1 MNRKPLIAEIVP
13 RPQSDPWLTV
23 RICDPDRATRETG
36 IYDTGTDSLAASRG
50 SLIELH
56 QIITM

>member
-1 MNRKPLIAEIVP
+1 M
-13 RPQSDPWLTV
+13 V
-23 RICDPDRATRETG
+23 RIADPDRATRGTG
-36 IYDTGTDSLAASRG
+36 ICDTGIDSLAASRG